1 MNQQP
6 IGCLVALALALQL
19 CPASATPRLPLDVLD
34 VSPPSDRVS
43 GPRSYMHV
51 TDTHCRIDATV
62 NARRRIVDI
71 AVQEWAFFGAHTVD
85 LSHTTGNA
93 LPTRLGVIHQG
104 AESVAPTD
112 PTTDTTVAGYW
123 STTPDGASIIARQ
136 NAYWYAAGVRPIR
149 WVYPWSAAFISWV
162 MCEGGLGDPRQ
173 FQRSIAHRDYI
184 DQAIRGRDTS
194 DRYAAYYAYDL
205 GEQLIEPGDL
215 LCDVLESARFRY
227 RSIADRRND
236 MGMPAPA
243 HCDLVVKVAAD
254 RMLVIGG
261 NILGAVTLAIWPTQ
275 RDPGLYMRPV
285 RSLEIDGHRAIFAHL
300 KLRASPIEANAM
312 DNSPTIKPPA
322 VATNTG
328 PGAPVPALATAPN
341 DGAAVQLPPNAP
353 DNSAITQ
360 APTSV
365 TTSPPPD
372 TAGKTPLAQPPTN
385 STDNSEADKPPD
397 TAISH

>member
-1 MNQQP
+1 MNRSL
-6 IGCLVALALALQL
+6 IGNAVALVLGLQ
-19 CPASATPRLPLDVLD
+19 PVAASATPRLPLTVLD
-34 VSPPSDRVS
+34 VPPPSDRVA
-43 GPRSYMHV
+43 GPRGYMHV
-51 TDTHCRIDATV
+51 ADTHCRVDATV

-85 LSHTTGNA
+85 LSRTPYNA
-93 LPTRLGVIHQG
+93 LPTRLGLIHQG

-123 STTPDGASIIARQ
+123 STTPDGAGIIARQ

-215 LCDVLESARFRY
+215 LCDVLASTQFQY

-236 MGMPAPA
+236 MFKPAPA

-254 RMLVIGG
+254 RILVIGG
-261 NILGAVTLAIWPTQ
+261 NILGAVTLAIWPTE
-275 RDPGLYMRPV
+275 RDPGLYMRPA
-285 RSLEIDGHRAIFAHL
+285 RALEIDGHRAIFAHL
-300 KLRASPIEANAM
+300 KLRAGPIEANAM

-322 VATNTG
+322 IA
-328 PGAPVPALATAPN
+328 ASDVPAVQAPANETNSRPAVRQDQVNEVSTAPTPL
-341 DGAAVQLPPNAP
+341 DST
-353 DNSAITQ
+353 SAG
-360 APTSV
+360 V
-365 TTSPPPD
+365 TTSLENAADSRPTMREPGDPSPQGVPSSGPIPPP
-372 TAGKTPLAQPPTN
+372 K
-385 STDNSEADKPPD
+385 
-397 TAISH
+397 